1 MSLYEKRIK
10 NRLPSAFT
18 MSIILHIIF
27 VLVLL
32 VYPHKYPAIKQDSS
46 IPVEWVENVPKPELK
61 HKERLKEP
69 IKKQN
74 DPERRVGRDVAN
86 KLQSQFDI
94 DEVIKRSKRIPQKNV
109 EINRSE
115 EAKFIPWIM
124 SDADLPDA
132 EASNIS
138 RLVSS
143 EGTIDGV
150 GEVTGRMRVKGRGGG
165 LWIVE
170 SYGKGNGDGSGGDGG
185 GGILDIP
192 EGWDKISDRFGI
204 IDFLR
209 ERAGPQQVAYCLDV
223 SASMQAAGLRKL
235 ELAKN
240 AIRDSLLMLKDT
252 DSFNIIAFANVTVQM
267 SKEML
272 PADMKSIRKAFKYLD
287 KFTSQNIANNRG
299 TDLLGAIELALKS
312 NPSVIVLIT
321 DGLPAEGIVKGR
333 QIETNPDKI
342 IKVVQEQNVNHA
354 SIYVVGLEI
363 TLRESPGASLLLALA
378 EQSGGRTKFISSE
391 QLAGYTE

>member
-1 MSLYEKRIK
+1 MSLYTGRIK

-18 MSIILHIIF
+18 ISIVLHIIF
-27 VLVLL
+27 ALVLL
-32 VYPHKYPAIKQDSS
+32 FYPRRYPTIRQDSS
-46 IPVEWVENVPKPELK
+46 IPVEWVKNVPRPELK
-61 HKERLKEP
+61 HKERLKET

-74 DPERRVGRDVAN
+74 NPERRVGRDVAN

-115 EAKFIPWIM
+115 EAKFIPWVM
-124 SDADLPDA
+124 SEADLPDA

-143 EGTIDGV
+143 DGPIDGE

-170 SYGKGNGDGSGGDGG
+170 SYGKGDGDGSGDGG

-192 EGWDKISDRFGI
+192 EGWNKISDRFGM
-204 IDFLR
+204 IDFLK
-209 ERAGPQQVAYCLDV
+209 ELSGPQQIAYCLDV

-235 ELAKN
+235 ELAKD
-240 AIRDSLLMLKDT
+240 AIHDSLLMLKET
-252 DSFNIIAFANVTVQM
+252 DSFNIIAFATVTVQM

-272 PADMKSIRKAFKYLD
+272 PADMKSVQKAFRYLD
-287 KFTSQNIANNRG
+287 KFTPQGIANNRG

-321 DGLPAEGIVKGR
+321 DGLPAGGNVKGR

-342 IKVVQEQNVNHA
+342 IKAVQEQNVNHA

>member
-1 MSLYEKRIK
+1 L
-10 NRLPSAFT
+10 
-18 MSIILHIIF
+18 
-27 VLVLL
+27 
-32 VYPHKYPAIKQDSS
+32 
-46 IPVEWVENVPKPELK
+46 PKPELK

-69 IKKQN
+69 IKKQDN
-74 DPERRVGRDVAN
+74 PERRVGREAAN

-109 EINRSE
+109 ELNRSE
-115 EAKFIPWIM
+115 EAQFIPWLM
-124 SDADLPDA
+124 SDAALPDA

-143 EGTIDGV
+143 AGPTDGV
-150 GEVTGRMRVKGRGGG
+150 GEVTGRMRVKGRGNG

-170 SYGKGNGDGSGGDGG
+170 SYGKGDGDGSGNGG
-185 GGILDIP
+185 GGILNIP
-192 EGWDKISDRFGI
+192 EGWDKISDRFGM
-204 IDFLR
+204 IDFLK
-209 ERAGPQQVAYCLDV
+209 ELSGPQQIAYCLDV

-235 ELAKN
+235 DLAKD
-240 AIRDSLLMLKDT
+240 AIHDSLLMLKDA
-252 DSFNIIAFANVTVQM
+252 DSFNIIAFASVTVQM

-272 PADMKSIRKAFKYLD
+272 SADMDSIQKAFKYLN
-287 KFTSQNIANNRG
+287 KFTPQSIANNRG
-299 TDLLGAIELALKS
+299 TDLLGAIELALRS

-321 DGLPAEGIVKGR
+321 DGLPAGGQVKGR

-342 IKVVQEQNVNHA
+342 IKAVQEQNVNHA

-378 EQSGGRTKFISSE
+378 EQSSGRTKFISSE
-391 QLAGYTE
+391 QLAGYME